1 MQGDGVVFTERKEKK
16 DFQLVTFII
25 INEINADS
33 LLETQYSDCKS
44 GWEV

>member
-1 MQGDGVVFTERKEKK
+1 MGLFLQKEKKKK

-33 LLETQYSDCKS
+33 LLET
-44 GWEV
+44 